1 MISACTMDSRMRVQ
15 GLSPGCGNIVVGLGK
30 IIICFVS
37 TDLRSQ
43 MEAQRGCSLTKAEK
57 RVFLQ
62 VTASEPSK
70 TTFSYIT
77 MDLAKYKVVV
87 FSI

>member
-1 MISACTMDSRMRVQ
+1 MDSRVRGQ
-15 GLSPGCGNIVVGLGK
+15 GLSPVWGNIVSKL
-30 IIICFVS
+30 CFVS

-62 VTASEPSK
+62 VIVS
-70 TTFSYIT
+70 
-77 MDLAKYKVVV
+77 
-87 FSI
+87 

>member
-1 MISACTMDSRMRVQ
+1 MDSRIRGQ
-15 GLSPGCGNIVVGLGK
+15 GLSPGWGNIVVLLGK
-30 IIICFVS
+30 IICFVS

-62 VTASEPSK
+62 VIASEPSK